1 MKPSLVHGWT
11 RHERLAVVCAAL
23 VFALTMGIRQSQAL
37 FISPL
42 NTATGLGLA
51 AISFA
56 FGIGQLVWGITQPL
70 AGAAAVRFG
79 TTPVLVVGV
88 LMTAAGTA
96 LTPFAG
102 SLLALTLFI
111 GVLGAGGAGI
121 AGPAIRSPAL
131 GGRLVA
137 RADRA
142 VQHRR

>member
-1 MKPSLVHGWT
+1 
-11 RHERLAVVCAAL
+11 VVCAAL
-23 VFALTMGIRQSQAL
+23 VFALTMGIRQ
-37 FISPL
+37 
-42 NTATGLGLA
+42 
-51 AISFA
+51 
-56 FGIGQLVWGITQPL
+56 
-70 AGAAAVRFG
+70 
-79 TTPVLVVGV
+79 
-88 LMTAAGTA
+88 
-96 LTPFAG
+96 PFAG